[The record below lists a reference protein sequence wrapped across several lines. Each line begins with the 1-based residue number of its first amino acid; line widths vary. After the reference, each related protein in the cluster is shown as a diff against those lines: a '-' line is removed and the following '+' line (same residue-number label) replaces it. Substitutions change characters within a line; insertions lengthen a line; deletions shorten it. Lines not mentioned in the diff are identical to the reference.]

1 MLLVLQMSETVEAR
15 GIPHARCGSLWSETL
30 MTRSDSSAY
39 PVIARSLKESALSVM
54 GLLLTISTLRLWDSF
69 IIW

>member
-1 MLLVLQMSETVEAR
+1 MLLLLQMSETVEAR

-39 PVIARSLKESALSVM
+39 PVIARSLKESALSDDQYIEALGQFYHMV
-54 GLLLTISTLRLWDSF
+54 G
-69 IIW
+69 

>member
-1 MLLVLQMSETVEAR
+1 MLLLLQMSETVEAR

-39 PVIARSLKESALSVM
+39 HGFITDDQYIEALGQFYHMV
-54 GLLLTISTLRLWDSF
+54 G
-69 IIW
+69 